1 MTGFLQATGWV
12 LLTVVLI
19 LSIKSKNGELGIL
32 LSLCVCAGLG
42 CLAIGYLSPV
52 VDFIQKLQTLA
63 KLDPEMLTILLK
75 VVGIALITE
84 MAVLIC
90 NDAGN
95 TALGKMLQLVST
107 TAILYISLPMLTALV
122 EVMEHIL
129 EKL

>member
-12 LLTVVLI
+12 LLAVVLI
-19 LSIKSKNGELGIL
+19 LSVKNKNGELGIL

-42 CLAIGYLSPV
+42 CLAVGYLSPV
-52 VDFIQKLQTLA
+52 VEFIQKLQALA
-63 KLDPEMLTILLK
+63 QLDPQMLTILLK

-95 TALGKMLQLVST
+95 TAMGKMLQLLST
-107 TAILYISLPMLTALV
+107 AAILYISLPMLSALV
-122 EVMEHIL
+122 EVMEQIL

>member
-19 LSIKSKNGELGIL
+19 LSVKNKNGELGIL

-42 CLAIGYLSPV
+42 CLAVGYLSPV
-52 VDFIQKLQTLA
+52 VDFIQKLQALA
-63 KLDPEMLTILLK
+63 QLDPQMLTILLK
-75 VVGIALITE
+75 VVGITLITE

-95 TALGKMLQLVST
+95 TAMGKMLQLLST
-107 TAILYISLPMLTALV
+107 AAILYISLPMLSALV
-122 EVMEHIL
+122 EVMEQIL
-129 EKL
+129 EKI

>member
-12 LLTVVLI
+12 LLAVVLI
-19 LSIKSKNGELGIL
+19 LSVKNKNGELGIL

-42 CLAIGYLSPV
+42 CLAVGYLSPV
-52 VDFIQKLQTLA
+52 VEFIQKLQALA
-63 KLDPEMLTILLK
+63 QLDPQMLTILLK
-75 VVGIALITE
+75 VVGISLITE

-95 TALGKMLQLVST
+95 TAMGKMLQLLST
-107 TAILYISLPMLTALV
+107 AAILYISLPMLSALV
-122 EVMEHIL
+122 EVMEQIL